1 LLCLSTEHI
10 GDDMIFM
17 TLFKCWLSLVCPV
30 LSLAILA
37 RIKRRVILVKQE
49 QVLFRNIC
57 VHPGFFQGSCD
68 LIFSFPCRPSF
79 VLFPMAIVLSVD
91 FRSLIVPLISSNFT
105 YNRTITDIISPCF
118 KLFQACNRHSNQV

>member
-1 LLCLSTEHI
+1 
-10 GDDMIFM
+10 M
-17 TLFKCWLSLVCPV
+17 LVESDVSCPQ
-30 LSLAILA
+30 S
-37 RIKRRVILVKQE
+37 RDFIKNKTTGHTSE
-49 QVLFRNIC
+49 AGTGTFPNIC
-57 VHPGFFQGSCD
+57 VHPGLFQGSCD

-91 FRSLIVPLISSNFT
+91 FRSLIVPLLSSNFT